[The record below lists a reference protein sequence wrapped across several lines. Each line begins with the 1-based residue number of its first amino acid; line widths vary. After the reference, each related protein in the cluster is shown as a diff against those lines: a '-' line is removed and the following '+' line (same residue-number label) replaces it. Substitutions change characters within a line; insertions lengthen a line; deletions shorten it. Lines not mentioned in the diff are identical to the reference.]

1 MNSHWVTTKPNYP
14 PPSNCKDLMDKINK
28 QIDKQIEYYELSF
41 DGNED
46 VYIKSHLKLIKDLAQ
61 NIKNSDDIRSIEKI
75 ISTFCEIME
84 IQREAIHDLSVV
96 YTQPVNHNPS
106 QYNYVSS
113 YVSPTEGFTN
123 DEQIKSVF
131 INFMVHGTEKKR
143 SSFTAND
150 YILRVQN
157 LWRSFYADYEAGDL
171 PNELAESVIRE
182 EIRPEFPLLNAYNYI
197 EELNCYV
204 SIKIASAGDNR
215 NWTNVRAA
223 LNTFGKAL
231 YKDEYEKVKPE
242 RTPSQN
248 KDFSKYLF
256 EGNTYG
262 KSRLVLAVV
271 QKYVE
276 DYQPSTFQELEEAFP
291 SSLQG
296 SLGVVKRIQDVSEKY
311 KGNGGVKR
319 YFIKEDEIIH
329 LSSGEQA
336 IVCTQWGASN
346 LEKFIE
352 YAILGLG
359 HQIDKISL

>member
-1 MNSHWVTTKPNYP
+1 MNSHWVTAKPNYP
-14 PPSNCKDLMDKINK
+14 TPSSCKDLMDKINK
-28 QIDKQIEYYELSF
+28 QIDEQIEYYELNF
-41 DGNED
+41 DGNEE
-46 VYIKSHLKLIKDLAQ
+46 VYIKANLKLIKDLAQ
-61 NIKNSDDIRSIEKI
+61 NIKNSDDIRSIEQI
-75 ISTFCEIME
+75 ISTFCKIMDA
-84 IQREAIHDLSVV
+84 QRDVIHDLSVV

-106 QYNYVSS
+106 QQNYVSS
-113 YVSPTEGFTN
+113 QVAPTEGFTN
-123 DEQIKSVF
+123 DEQIKSEF
-131 INFMVHGTEKKR
+131 INYVVYGTEKKR

-157 LWRSFYADYEAGDL
+157 LWRSFYADYEAGEL
-171 PNELAESVIRE
+171 PNELSESVIQE

-204 SIKIASAGDNR
+204 SMKIASAGDNR

-242 RTPSQN
+242 RATTQN

-256 EGNTYG
+256 EGKTYG

-271 QKYVE
+271 KKYVE
-276 DYQPSTFQELEEAFP
+276 DHHLTTFDELESVFP
-291 SSLQG
+291 SHIQG
-296 SLGVVKRIQDVSEKY
+296 SLGVVRRIEDVSDKY
-311 KGNGGVKR
+311 KGIGGVKR

-329 LSSGEQA
+329 LSSGEQV

-346 LEKFIE
+346 TEEFIKN
-352 YAILGLG
+352 AMNMLGYE
-359 HQIDKISL
+359 ISKIEA

>member
-1 MNSHWVTTKPNYP
+1 MKSNWVPFQ
-14 PPSNCKDLMDKINK
+14 PSNVPQTKHSEIERKIK
-28 QIDKQIEYYELSF
+28 ELIDWYDDNATRK
-41 DGNED
+41 ED
-46 VYIKSHLKLIKDLAQ
+46 DYIKAKLKSVIDMAANIEGSEDLLFIEEIVNIMLNIIKLQRDVIRDLEYE
-61 NIKNSDDIRSIEKI
+61 SE
-75 ISTFCEIME
+75 ISPINAAP
-84 IQREAIHDLSVV
+84 QH
-96 YTQPVNHNPS
+96 
-106 QYNYVSS
+106 NYVSP
-113 YVSPTEGFTN
+113 YVAPVEGFIN
-123 DEQIKSVF
+123 DEQIKSEF
-131 INFMVHGTEKKR
+131 INFMLYGTEKKR

-157 LWRSFYADYEAGDL
+157 LWRSFYADHEAGEL
-171 PNELAESVIRE
+171 PNELSESVIQE

-204 SIKIASAGDNR
+204 SMKIASAGDNR

-242 RTPSQN
+242 RTTTQN

-256 EGNTYG
+256 EGKTYG

-276 DYQPSTFQELEEAFP
+276 DYHPTTFDELESAFP
-291 SSLQG
+291 SSIQG
-296 SLGVVKRIQDVSEKY
+296 SLGVVRRVEDVSDKY
-311 KGNGGVKR
+311 KGIGGVKR
-319 YFIKEDEIIH
+319 YFVDDVIY
-329 LSSGEQA
+329 LASGEQV
-336 IVCTQWGASN
+336 IVCTQWSASN

-359 HQIDKISL
+359 YQIEKN